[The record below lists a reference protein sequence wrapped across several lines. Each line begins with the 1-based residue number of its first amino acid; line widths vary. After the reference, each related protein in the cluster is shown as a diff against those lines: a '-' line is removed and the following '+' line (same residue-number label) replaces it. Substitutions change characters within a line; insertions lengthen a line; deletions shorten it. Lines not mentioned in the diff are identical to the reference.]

1 MVRYPASKLPNQ
13 GVTIFTQM
21 SALAADKGAINLSQ
35 GFPDY
40 PAPSALLESAAKQID
55 AGLNQ
60 YAPLAGITELRQLIA
75 AKIERLY
82 GRRVDPDLEVTV
94 TPGATEAIYSA
105 ITSVIRPGD
114 EVILFDPAYDSYA
127 PSVELN
133 GGVPIH
139 LSLLPPS
146 FSVDWAAVRAAITPR
161 TKMIITN
168 TPHNPSGQVWNATDL
183 AALESIVNGTDILI
197 VADEV
202 YEHLV
207 YDGQTHQSVNLRQ
220 KLAERSFVISSFGK
234 TYHVTGW
241 RLGYCVAPKAL
252 TVEFRKVHQFV
263 TFSAHTPLQYAI
275 AEFGFFEKKRDCLAQ
290 GLDQSRF
297 VRLSSQG
304 TYFQLVDYTAIS
316 DMPDHEFVLWLVEHA
331 GVAAIPLSPFY
342 ADSRQTGCVRL
353 CFANET
359 LTSSQCSIAVP
370 RVNRLWCLIF
380 PVIGVC
386 CYAVQ

>member
-1 MVRYPASKLPNQ
+1 MVRYPSSKLPNQ

-21 SALAADKGAINLSQ
+21 SALAAATGAINLSQ

-40 PAPSALLESAAKQID
+40 SAPLPLLESAAKQI
-55 AGLNQ
+55 ALGRNQ
-60 YAPLAGITELRQLIA
+60 YAPLTGIPELRNLIA
-75 AKIERLY
+75 AKIGRLY

-105 ITSVIRPGD
+105 ITSVIRLGD
-114 EVILFDPAYDSYA
+114 EVILFDPAYDSYVPA
-127 PSVELN
+127 VELN
-133 GGVPIH
+133 GGVPVH
-139 LSLLPPS
+139 VALLPPS
-146 FSVDWAAVRAAITPR
+146 FSVDWVAVKAAITPR

-168 TPHNPSGQVWNATDL
+168 TPHNPSGQVWGEADL
-183 AALESIVNGTDILI
+183 AELERVVEGTDILI

-207 YDGQTHQSVNLRQ
+207 FDGRIHQSVNLRP

-241 RLGYCVAPKAL
+241 RLGYCVAPKPL
-252 TVEFRKVHQFV
+252 TLEFRKVHQFV

-275 AEFGFFEKKRDCLAQ
+275 AEFMADEPQYPDSLPDFFEKKRDRLAR

-297 VRLSSQG
+297 TRLSSQG
-304 TYFQLVDYTAIS
+304 TYFQLVDYRSIS
-316 DMPDHEFVLWLVEHA
+316 DLPDHEFVLWLVEQA

-342 ADSRQTGCVRL
+342 ADARQTGCVRL
-353 CFANET
+353 CFAKAEDT
-359 LTSSQCSIAVP
+359 LDRALERLC
-370 RVNRLWCLIF
+370 RV
-380 PVIGVC
+380 
-386 CYAVQ
+386 